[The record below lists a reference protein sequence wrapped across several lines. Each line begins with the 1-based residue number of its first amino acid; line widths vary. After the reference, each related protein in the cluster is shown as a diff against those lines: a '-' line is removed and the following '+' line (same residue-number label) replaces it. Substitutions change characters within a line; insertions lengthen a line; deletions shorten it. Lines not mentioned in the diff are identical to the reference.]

1 MSLKKLLSSDKDDDN
16 NIYRNDLIKHL
27 KEEISS
33 LNKQLA
39 NKDRHILFLVK
50 NIAENTNILVPPT
63 LSTGCVA
70 METKN
75 ITSDN
80 DLNWHTVKHSLHSNH
95 TRRNNSKSNVIP
107 TQNRFNGLI
116 NEESSPLNDQFKMH
130 DFNTQLSDC
139 KAIKRSF
146 SGCTTTRMKKYYV
159 NEVLE
164 EERPDTI
171 ILQIGG
177 NDLSNTNTTEKD
189 ILNEIIT
196 IVNMCRNGGVNNMI
210 VSAITA
216 RPAFQAKLD
225 EVNRLLKAN
234 AGPHNYIFSENSN
247 INSSHLWK
255 DKVHLNNEGISLLA
269 LDYLDV
275 LHNRPHFYDFY

>member
-1 MSLKKLLSSDKDDDN
+1 MQKTNPGNSTYADISKRGKKVCLLGSS
-16 NIYRNDLIKHL
+16 IIQRI
-27 KEEISS
+27 
-33 LNKQLA
+33 
-39 NKDRHILFLVK
+39 
-50 NIAENTNILVPPT
+50 
-63 LSTGCVA
+63 
-70 METKN
+70 
-75 ITSDN
+75 
-80 DLNWHTVKHSLHSNH
+80 
-95 TRRNNSKSNVIP
+95 
-107 TQNRFNGLI
+107 
-116 NEESSPLNDQFKMH
+116 KMH
-130 DFNTQLSDC
+130 DFNRQLSDC

-146 SGCTTTRMKKYYV
+146 SGCTTRRMKKYYV

-164 EERPDTI
+164 EERPDN

-189 ILNEIIT
+189 ILNEMIT

-269 LDYLDV
+269 LNYLDV